1 MKMHD
6 GEADIDAELVRRLL
20 AAQFPRMAGLPVTPF
35 RSTGTVNTIY
45 RLGDHLYARL
55 PRVAQWARDLETES
69 HWLPRLAPGLS
80 LRVPEPV
87 VIGRPGDGYPW
98 SWAIYRWID
107 GQPYADELIPDER
120 QAARELARFVTG
132 LRRADTAGAPR
143 AGRRPLRQLDADTR
157 AAIEAAGDDIDR
169 DAVLAA
175 WEQALETPAWDGQTP
190 AWIHA
195 DLLRPNLLVDGGKL
209 RAVIDWGAAG
219 AGDPAADL
227 IAAWAVFGPDGREAY
242 RDALDHGDGA
252 WDRARGVALHQAV
265 MLIPYYRETNPG
277 MAALG
282 RRTVGQVLADLRP
295 RGGDAAG
302 PGPSARSTW

>member
-35 RSTGTVNTIY
+35 RSTGTVNAIY

-120 QAARELARFVTG
+120 QAARDLARFVTG

-195 DLLRPNLLVDGGKL
+195 ELLRPNLLVDGGKL

>member
-1 MKMHD
+1 MREKSPI
-6 GEADIDAELVRRLL
+6 GTR
-20 AAQFPRMAGLPVTPF
+20 
-35 RSTGTVNTIY
+35 TVNAIY

-175 WEQALETPAWDGQTP
+175 WERGRTCNGT
-190 AWIHA
+190 
-195 DLLRPNLLVDGGKL
+195 VSYVK
-209 RAVIDWGAAG
+209 AV
-219 AGDPAADL
+219 
-227 IAAWAVFGPDGREAY
+227 
-242 RDALDHGDGA
+242 
-252 WDRARGVALHQAV
+252 
-265 MLIPYYRETNPG
+265 
-277 MAALG
+277 
-282 RRTVGQVLADLRP
+282 
-295 RGGDAAG
+295 
-302 PGPSARSTW
+302 

>member
-1 MKMHD
+1 MISDASAAMKMHD
-6 GEADIDAELVRRLL
+6 GEADIDAELVRRLV

-35 RSTGTVNTIY
+35 RSTGTVNAIY

-120 QAARELARFVTG
+120 Q
-132 LRRADTAGAPR
+132 
-143 AGRRPLRQLDADTR
+143 
-157 AAIEAAGDDIDR
+157 
-169 DAVLAA
+169 AA

>member
-6 GEADIDAELVRRLL
+6 DEADLDADLVGRLV
-20 AAQFPRMAGLPVTPF
+20 AAQFPRLAGLPVTPF
-35 RSTGTVNTIY
+35 RSTGTVNAIY

-55 PRVAQWARDLETES
+55 PRVSRWARDLETES

-80 LRVPEPV
+80 PQVPEPV
-87 VIGRPGDGYPW
+87 AMGRPGDGYPW

-107 GQPYADELIPDER
+107 GQPYADELVADER
-120 QAARELARFVTG
+120 QAAW
-132 LRRADTAGAPR
+132 
-143 AGRRPLRQLDADTR
+143 
-157 AAIEAAGDDIDR
+157 DR
-169 DAVLAA
+169 
-175 WEQALETPAWDGQTP
+175 ALEAPAWDGRTP
-190 AWIHA
+190 TWIHA
-195 DLLRPNLLVDGGKL
+195 DLLRPNLLVDRGRL

-227 IAAWAVFGPDGREAY
+227 IAAWAVFGPDGREAF
-242 RDALDHGDGA
+242 RGALSDSDGA
-252 WDRARGVALHQAV
+252 WDRACGVALHQAV

-282 RRTVGQVLADLRP
+282 RRTVGQVLADLRA

-302 PGPSARSTW
+302 PGPSARSRW